1 MVLVRVRAL
10 LVYKITINPCILAAN
25 KQRFAAPKTKSERA
39 KTKQKELDVQR
50 MWMGNEART
59 SACKVAF

>member
-1 MVLVRVRAL
+1 M
-10 LVYKITINPCILAAN
+10 YKITINPCILAAN

-39 KTKQKELDVQR
+39 KTKQKESEGQSVWRSKEKWGQD
-50 MWMGNEART
+50 E